1 MFEGLR
7 EARRMNDRASNPLHW
22 ANRGWSDSRFSIIP
36 GMVRKG
42 PGTHPRAEFDLP
54 WLCSGLRY
62 RVWMLLRSVI
72 SAVRY
77 LSRESHGRQVIGPS
91 PFAGVMDGL
100 FLRT

>member
-7 EARRMNDRASNPLHW
+7 EARRMNDPASNPLHW

-36 GMVRKG
+36 GVRKG

-54 WLCSGLRY
+54 LALFWTAVS
-62 RVWMLLRSVI
+62 MLLRGVI

-77 LSRESHGRQVIGPS
+77 LSRESRGRQVIGPS
-91 PFAGVMDGL
+91 PFAGVTDGL
-100 FLRT
+100 FLTT

>member
-7 EARRMNDRASNPLHW
+7 EARRMNDPASNPLHW

-36 GMVRKG
+36 GTVRI
-42 PGTHPRAEFDLP
+42 PARSSIFR

-62 RVWMLLRSVI
+62 RVWMLLRGVI
-72 SAVRY
+72 LAVRY
-77 LSRESHGRQVIGPS
+77 LSRESRGRQVIGPS